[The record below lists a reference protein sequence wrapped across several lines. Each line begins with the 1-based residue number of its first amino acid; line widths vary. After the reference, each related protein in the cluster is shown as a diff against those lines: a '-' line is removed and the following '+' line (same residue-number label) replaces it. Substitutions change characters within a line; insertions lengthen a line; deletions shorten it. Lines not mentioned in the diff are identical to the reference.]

1 MGIDFVD
8 VHLNWLNWSHCL
20 FLEGGLLIILIG
32 GMIFLSPSQDVT
44 IMSLSTVSFLAQLYL
59 GFLCYRM
66 QRNPDL

>member
-8 VHLNWLNWSHCL
+8 VHLNWLNWSHFL
-20 FLEGGLLIILIG
+20 FLEGGLLIILID

-44 IMSLSTVSFLAQLYL
+44 IMSLSTVSFLAQLYS

-66 QRNPDL
+66 LSFDL